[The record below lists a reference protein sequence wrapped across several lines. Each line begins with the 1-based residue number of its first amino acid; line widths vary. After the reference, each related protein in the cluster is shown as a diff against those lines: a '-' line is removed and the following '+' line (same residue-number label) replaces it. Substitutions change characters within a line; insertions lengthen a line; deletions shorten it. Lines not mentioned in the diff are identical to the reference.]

1 MAISLAPITQED
13 AADFWAAVDAV
24 SREGL
29 YLARL
34 RAPPLEASLA
44 FVANNIA
51 RGYPQFVA
59 RDAGQLVGWCD
70 AIGNE
75 RDLQDHC
82 ATLGMGLLPA
92 WRGQGLG
99 RRLIERTLAA
109 AWARGFRR
117 VELTV
122 NADNLRAQALY
133 RAVGFQVEG
142 RFRAGA
148 RRGQGYVDVIAMA
161 LLAPGMLSDW
171 QQG

>member
-1 MAISLAPITQED
+1 MAISIAPITQDD

-24 SREGL
+24 SREEL

-34 RAPPLEASLA
+34 RAPPLETSQA

-51 RGYPQFVA
+51 RGYPQFIA
-59 RDAGQLVGWCD
+59 RDAGRLVGWCD

-75 RDLQDHC
+75 RDLHAHC

-99 RRLIERTLAA
+99 RRLIERTLTA
-109 AWARGFRR
+109 AWEKGFLR

-133 RAVGFQVEG
+133 RAVGFQTEG
-142 RFRAGA
+142 LFRRAA

-161 LLAPGMLSDW
+161 LLAPGMLSDG